1 MSFKLGNH
9 VSLRYVLSL
18 PTFPKLGNITDLVT
32 GDLSYSEINRDFTIT
47 LDLPDIGLPIGV
59 VFDNIT
65 PIIPP
70 GVSSNIKTV
79 PSSLNYISTEDR
91 YYH

>member
-18 PTFPKLGNITDLVT
+18 STFPKLGNITYLVT
-32 GDLSYSEINRDFTIT
+32 GNLSYSEISRDFIIT
-47 LDLPDIGLPIGV
+47 LYLPGIGLQIGV
-59 VFDNIT
+59 VFDNTT

-70 GVSSNIKTV
+70 GVSSNIKPV